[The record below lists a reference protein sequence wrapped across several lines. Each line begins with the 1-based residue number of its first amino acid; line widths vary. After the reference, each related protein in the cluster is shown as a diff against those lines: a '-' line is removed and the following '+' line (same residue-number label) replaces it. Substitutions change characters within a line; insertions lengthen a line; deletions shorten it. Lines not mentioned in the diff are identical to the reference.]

1 MREAGQATTKTL
13 RPDLDES
20 VDFDQSENVFITGD
34 NLEALKILQESYLG
48 AIDMI
53 YIDPPYNTGK
63 DFVYKDNFHKT
74 VAEQDE
80 AEGNLDEEG
89 NRLYKNEKTNPRY
102 HSDWLNMMYPRL
114 VLARN
119 LLKDSGVI
127 FISID
132 DNEQANLK
140 AICDE
145 IFGEEN
151 LLSTHHIK
159 VRYGEKNLNE
169 KKDFQEILEYIYIY
183 AKDASK
189 FVANRPKEEYT
200 FEKFNLE
207 IEELKEADEIFYYK
221 DRKVEVFKNG
231 SYLIEKK
238 QGNIDLFK
246 ETWISGSIYSGTG
259 HGLTYQKIVEPRI
272 EIDGVGAIY
281 KIYGLGEDGLGYR
294 YMSNPIKEGANR
306 GKMFTKLPLEK
317 REAFLNGSLE
327 KTRPIINFYDFA
339 ADFGNIRHEGGIPF
353 NAGKKPVKMLSQL
366 INYKSENDIIV
377 LDFFA
382 GSSSTAHAVLKMNAQ
397 DGGNRKFIMCTLDEK
412 AEGNKEYK
420 TIDQISR
427 ERIRRAA
434 DKIRKEQ
441 PDKAKDLDLGF
452 RAFRVDESNFRD
464 VSVTPSEMVQGNL
477 LESVDNI
484 REDATALDLL
494 FQVMLAWGS
503 RLSLKIS
510 EQKLED
516 NTIYSV
522 DEGSLI
528 ACFDDRI
535 TEETI
540 RALAQQK
547 PQRAVFKDT
556 SFTHSADKINLTQ
569 IFKEV
574 SPETQVKVV

>member
-1 MREAGQATTKTL
+1 M
-13 RPDLDES
+13 
-20 VDFDQSENVFITGD
+20 
-34 NLEALKILQESYLG
+34 
-48 AIDMI
+48 
-53 YIDPPYNTGK
+53 
-63 DFVYKDNFHKT
+63 
-74 VAEQDE
+74 
-80 AEGNLDEEG
+80 
-89 NRLYKNEKTNPRY
+89 
-102 HSDWLNMMYPRL
+102 
-114 VLARN
+114 
-119 LLKDSGVI
+119 
-127 FISID
+127 
-132 DNEQANLK
+132 
-140 AICDE
+140 
-145 IFGEEN
+145 
-151 LLSTHHIK
+151 
-159 VRYGEKNLNE
+159 
-169 KKDFQEILEYIYIY
+169 
-183 AKDASK
+183 
-189 FVANRPKEEYT
+189 
-200 FEKFNLE
+200 
-207 IEELKEADEIFYYK
+207 KEADEIFYYK

-540 RALAQQK
+540 RAIAQQK

>member
-1 MREAGQATTKTL
+1 MSKYVSTDHESLLLYSKNIGKKERFYTPYSPEYLKRYSYEDHIGRYFWDTFSRNRQGSSNIYSIKFPNGEMVEKAWIYKEDKFKELLEKGEIRFLEQSNGNYSLQIKQRISTEGQIMRSEL
-13 RPDLDES
+13 R
-20 VDFDQSENVFITGD
+20 DFPNSLGTERVNSLLGRDIF
-34 NLEALKILQESYLG
+34 SYSKP
-48 AIDMI
+48 I
-53 YIDPPYNTGK
+53 
-63 DFVYKDNFHKT
+63 
-74 VAEQDE
+74 E
-80 AEGNLDEEG
+80 
-89 NRLYKNEKTNPRY
+89 
-102 HSDWLNMMYPRL
+102 
-114 VLARN
+114 
-119 LLKDSGVI
+119 LLKY
-127 FISID
+127 
-132 DNEQANLK
+132 
-140 AICDE
+140 
-145 IFGEEN
+145 
-151 LLSTHHIK
+151 LL
-159 VRYGEKNLNE
+159 
-169 KKDFQEILEYIYIY
+169 FPQ
-183 AKDASK
+183 
-189 FVANRPKEEYT
+189 
-200 FEKFNLE
+200 
-207 IEELKEADEIFYYK
+207 
-221 DRKVEVFKNG
+221 
-231 SYLIEKK
+231 
-238 QGNIDLFK
+238 
-246 ETWISGSIYSGTG
+246 
-259 HGLTYQKIVEPRI
+259 
-272 EIDGVGAIY
+272 
-281 KIYGLGEDGLGYR
+281 
-294 YMSNPIKEGANR
+294 
-306 GKMFTKLPLEK
+306 
-317 REAFLNGSLE
+317 
-327 KTRPIINFYDFA
+327 
-339 ADFGNIRHEGGIPF
+339 
-353 NAGKKPVKMLSQL
+353 GKKSL
-366 INYKSENDIIV
+366 I

-382 GSSSTAHAVLKMNAQ
+382 GSATTADAVMQLNAE
-397 DGGNRKFIMCTLDEK
+397 DGGNRKYMLCTLDEK
-412 AEGNKEYK
+412 VADKSAAQQAGYA

>member
-1 MREAGQATTKTL
+1 MCIR
-13 RPDLDES
+13 
-20 VDFDQSENVFITGD
+20 
-34 NLEALKILQESYLG
+34 
-48 AIDMI
+48 
-53 YIDPPYNTGK
+53 
-63 DFVYKDNFHKT
+63 
-74 VAEQDE
+74 
-80 AEGNLDEEG
+80 
-89 NRLYKNEKTNPRY
+89 
-102 HSDWLNMMYPRL
+102 
-114 VLARN
+114 
-119 LLKDSGVI
+119 DS
-127 FISID
+127 
-132 DNEQANLK
+132 
-140 AICDE
+140 
-145 IFGEEN
+145 
-151 LLSTHHIK
+151 
-159 VRYGEKNLNE
+159 
-169 KKDFQEILEYIYIY
+169 
-183 AKDASK
+183 
-189 FVANRPKEEYT
+189 
-200 FEKFNLE
+200 
-207 IEELKEADEIFYYK
+207 
-221 DRKVEVFKNG
+221 
-231 SYLIEKK
+231 
-238 QGNIDLFK
+238 
-246 ETWISGSIYSGTG
+246 
-259 HGLTYQKIVEPRI
+259 GLTYQKIVEPRI

-540 RALAQQK
+540 RAIAQQK

>member
-119 LLKDSGVI
+119 LLKDSGAI
-127 FISID
+127 FVSID
-132 DNEQANLK
+132 ENEYANLRVLM
-140 AICDE
+140 DE
-145 IFGEEN
+145 IFGEQSFVEN
-151 LLSTHHIK
+151 IVWDKKSSAKGVPPKTMMAGVHEYITVYQKNDGYKFLGEKRSESDFANPDNDPRGLWRNTNIKSTISTKQFTITNPETGEQFTDTWAFSEAELNRLIKEKYIIFPKNETGQVRRKEFMNELKNENKAIKSNFGLFDSQSNTEYLTKLFEYEKIFTNPKPVTLLKYLLS
-159 VRYGEKNLNE
+159 V
-169 KKDFQEILEYIYIY
+169 
-183 AKDASK
+183 
-189 FVANRPKEEYT
+189 
-200 FEKFNLE
+200 
-207 IEELKEADEIFYYK
+207 
-221 DRKVEVFKNG
+221 
-231 SYLIEKK
+231 
-238 QGNIDLFK
+238 
-246 ETWISGSIYSGTG
+246 
-259 HGLTYQKIVEPRI
+259 
-272 EIDGVGAIY
+272 
-281 KIYGLGEDGLGYR
+281 
-294 YMSNPIKEGANR
+294 
-306 GKMFTKLPLEK
+306 
-317 REAFLNGSLE
+317 SL
-327 KTRPIINFYDFA
+327 D
-339 ADFGNIRHEGGIPF
+339 
-353 NAGKKPVKMLSQL
+353 
-366 INYKSENDIIV
+366 KSATI

-382 GSSSTAHAVLKMNAQ
+382 GSATTADAVMQLNAE
-397 DGGNRKFIMCTLDEK
+397 DGSNRKYILCTLDEQVADK
-412 AEGNKEYK
+412 SAAKEAGYE